1 MNTPEYQAPKHI
13 RAVAEELA
21 AIEKDS
27 DIPSYMEKTTMKKDL
42 IFAPIMLVVGILLF
56 LLRATGIAVHIAVAV
71 IGIFALA
78 VYTAATKKE
87 WKIPALEI
95 IMRALYGIALVT
107 GVIVLKLKDIVAL
120 GIAHKTSAALFVVL
134 LVVLF
139 VHKLIVNK
147 KAKN

>member
-1 MNTPEYQAPKHI
+1 
-13 RAVAEELA
+13 
-21 AIEKDS
+21 
-27 DIPSYMEKTTMKKDL
+27 MKKDL
-42 IFAPIMLVVGILLF
+42 IFAPIMLVVGVVLA
-56 LLRATGIAVHIAVAV
+56 LLRFTGMPVHIAVSV
-71 IGIFALA
+71 VGMFVLA

-95 IMRALYGIALVT
+95 IMRAFYGIALVT
-107 GVIVLKLKDIVAL
+107 GPIVMNFKNIVAL
-120 GIAHKTSAALFVVL
+120 GIAHRASAALFVVL